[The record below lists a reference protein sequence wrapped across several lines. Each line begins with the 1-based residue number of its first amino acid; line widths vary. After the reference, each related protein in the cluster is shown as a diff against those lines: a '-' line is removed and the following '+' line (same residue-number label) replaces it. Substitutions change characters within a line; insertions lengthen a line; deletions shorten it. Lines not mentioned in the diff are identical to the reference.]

1 MYLLLGL
8 DYTATALRIPKI
20 LMMLDDMSGTSLF
33 TNSVENEFYKFVVQ
47 RRHLHVF
54 AMFIVAHSITNLF
67 YQFRVNQTSILLF
80 NGLKPE

>member
-8 DYTATALRIPKI
+8 EYSGKSAALGGPETALRIPKI

-54 AMFIVAHSITNLF
+54 AMFRVAHSITNLF
-67 YQFRVNQTSILLF
+67 YQFRVN
-80 NGLKPE
+80 

>member
-8 DYTATALRIPKI
+8 EYSGTALRIPKI
-20 LMMLDDMSGTSLF
+20 LLAFDDLSGSSLF

-54 AMFIVAHSITNLF
+54 ALFIVAHAITNL
-67 YQFRVNQTSILLF
+67 YY
-80 NGLKPE
+80 